1 MAADIDVGTAGYAID
16 ITAAEFKFSG
26 QSISAAITEMEW
38 NTKTEEELVHF
49 QGLQDPQER
58 TKGQRSHD
66 GTCSWG
72 ARQWALFCQTFGG
85 RNAVLNR
92 EFNLV
97 VNCKPENDN
106 KLYTY
111 TFNKFRTHSDSG
123 NLNKSAGMTKV
134 TFSFLSFD
142 LDVTVI

>member
-1 MAADIDVGTAGYAID
+1 MSIDVGTPGYAID
-16 ITAAEFKFSG
+16 ITAAEFQFNG
-26 QSISAAITEMEW
+26 QTLSAAIVEMEW

-66 GTCSWG
+66 GTCTWG

-85 RNAVLNR
+85 RDAVLNR
-92 EFNLV
+92 EFTLV
-97 VNCKPENDN
+97 ANCEPENDPL
-106 KLYTY
+106 LYTY
-111 TFNKFRTHSDSG
+111 TFKKFRMHSDSG

-134 TFSFLSFD
+134 TFSYLSFEQE
-142 LDVTVI
+142 TTAK